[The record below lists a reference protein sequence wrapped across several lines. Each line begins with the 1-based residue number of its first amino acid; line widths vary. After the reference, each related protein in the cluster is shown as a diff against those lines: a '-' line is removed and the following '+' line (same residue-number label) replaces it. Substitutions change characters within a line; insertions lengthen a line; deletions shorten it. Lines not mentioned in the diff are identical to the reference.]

1 MLNIPDT
8 AWKFGCG
15 RYLQSADALTHLPEE
30 IERLGGRPF
39 VVAGERAWE
48 AVTAVYPD
56 LAVLEDGAFERYSG
70 PSTIAKAEALAQAV
84 QESSVVA
91 GVGGGRVMDLVKLAG
106 QLAHVPVISVPT
118 VTSTCAAFTPLSV
131 MYTEEGRT
139 VGTWYHPTEVDV
151 VIADTTVLS
160 RQPVRYAAAGVM
172 DSLAKACEIAH
183 HGKRSEEKNDLR
195 AAFSMANYLFT
206 RLTAICEPVVA
217 DIAAQQNTPE
227 VDELVFLTLAVTG
240 MISGT
245 ARGCLQTAVGHAFYE
260 EVRKQFP
267 RESAGALHGEL
278 VGLGLRYQTEYSGV
292 LKAEVEKMGK
302 VLKIAQNVG
311 TVGIDPQKLPVLA
324 QGMAARMGQDGK
336 IVDAEKLLTIMQQR
350 G

>member
-15 RYLQSADALTHLPEE
+15 RYLQSEDALTHLMEE
-30 IERLGGRPF
+30 IERLGAKPH
-39 VVAGERAWE
+39 VIAGPHAWE
-48 AVTAVYPD
+48 AVKAVYPA
-56 LAVLEDGAFERYSG
+56 LAELEKGQFTLYGG
-70 PSTIAKAEALAQAV
+70 PCTIAMAEALAA
-84 QESSVVA
+84 ESKACSVLV
-91 GVGGGRVMDLVKLAG
+91 GVGGGRIMDLVKLAAQMSG
-106 QLAHVPVISVPT
+106 HPVINVPT
-118 VTSTCAAFTPLSV
+118 VSATCAACTPLSV

-160 RQPVRYAAAGVM
+160 QQPVRYAAAGVM

-195 AAFSMANYLFT
+195 AAFSMARYLFD
-206 RLTAICEPVVA
+206 RLSAVCEKA
-217 DIAAQQNTPE
+217 KEDILARRVSSE

-245 ARGCLQTAVGHAFYE
+245 ARGCLQTAIGHAFYE
-260 EVRKQFP
+260 EVRKQYP
-267 RESAGALHGEL
+267 GESAHLVHGEL
-278 VGLGLRYQTEYSGV
+278 VGLGLRYQTGYTGILQPEIERLGEV
-292 LKAEVEKMGK
+292 LGIVKQVSEAG
-302 VLKIAQNVG
+302 LALDWLPGIAH
-311 TVGIDPQKLPVLA
+311 
-324 QGMAARMGQDGK
+324 GMAQRMSGDGK
-336 IVDAEKLLTIMQQR
+336 EIDEAALLAVMQKR

>member
-15 RYLQSADALTHLPEE
+15 RYLQSADALTHLMEE

-39 VVAGERAWE
+39 VVAGHRAWD
-48 AVTAVYPD
+48 AVKAVYPE
-56 LAVLEDGAFERYSG
+56 LAALEAGAFELYSG
-70 PSTIAKAEALAQAV
+70 PCTIERTEAFAKAAAGC
-84 QESSVVA
+84 SVIV
-91 GVGGGRVMDLVKLAG
+91 GVGGGRVMDLAKLAG
-106 QLAHVPVISVPT
+106 QMAKLPVINVPT
-118 VTSTCAAFTPLSV
+118 VSSTCAAFTPLSV

-139 VGTWYHPTEVDV
+139 VGTWYHPTEVDA

-183 HGKRSEEKNDLR
+183 HGARAQEKNDLR
-195 AAFSMANYLFT
+195 AAFFMANYLFE
-206 RLTAICEPVVA
+206 RLSAICEKVVA
-217 DIAAQQNTPE
+217 DIGACTNSDV
-227 VDELVFLTLAVTG
+227 VDELAFLTLALTG

-267 RESAGALHGEL
+267 RESADALHGEL

-302 VLKIAQNVG
+302 VLQIAQSVG
-311 TVGIDPQKLPVLA
+311 AVGLDPQTLPVLA
-324 QGMAARMGQDGK
+324 QGMTARMGQDGK